1 VTRYERT
8 QDEVDWTEKKAKI
21 QEQVAKLGLD
31 QDYEAEVIYAAL
43 IEYLHQ
49 NLGQELQ
56 DDFLSQS
63 KADNAEREEE

>member
-1 VTRYERT
+1 VTPYERT

-21 QEQVAKLGLD
+21 QEEIAKLGLD

-49 NLGQELQ
+49 NLCQELR
-56 DDFLSQS
+56 DGFLES
-63 KADNAEREEE
+63 AENERGGGAG